1 MEETKNKHGGARPG
15 AGRKY
20 AGRIIRVRIGKTSND
35 LLGYHAECVGMKKN
49 ELADALIFTELSVK
63 NKDFVYCEC
72 GAPVLYTPI
81 IAVGGKVYGNCKE
94 CGKEYEYEAE

>member
-1 MEETKNKHGGARPG
+1 MSEMKNKHGGARPG

-35 LLGYHAECVGMKKN
+35 LLDYHAECVGMKKN
-49 ELADALIFTELSVK
+49 ALADALIFSELSVK
-63 NKDFVYCEC
+63 NDDFVYCEC

-81 IAVGGKVYGNCKE
+81 ITIDGKICGKCKG
-94 CGKEYEYEAE
+94 CGKEFEHEAE